1 MIRQN
6 LRTWLLKPWMLVV
19 LDGTAY
25 GQDFT
30 NNGGTITAQ
39 YSNPNGVEN
48 YPKLIDNDV
57 TTKYYIIISLP
68 YGFSISLLQR
78 WLLRST
84 ISPHGNHRCFRSE
97 ACYVHH

>member
-30 NNGGTITAQ
+30 NNGGTIPAQ
-39 YSNPNGVEN
+39 YNQPSLRVQ
-48 YPKLIDNDV
+48 YRSATAVVV
-57 TTKYYIIISLP
+57 TQYNITL
-68 YGFSISLLQR
+68 
-78 WLLRST
+78 W
-84 ISPHGNHRCFRSE
+84 
-97 ACYVHH
+97 